1 MSHAPLCLLKN
12 LLLASLVMP
21 LHGAV
26 TWPSVEHYTWNF
38 NLGTGSP
45 SSSTTDMFTVQFD
58 STDTLVEP
66 ERLLIRLYAG
76 NANQPVYSKTMI
88 GYSFGTNG
96 LLLVEENWDA
106 LFPVF
111 WGRLELEMETGSVEL
126 RRLTLSL
133 ATGIRSYSSSITPNV
148 RLVPEPGIALMIT
161 AAGCLGLLRRRI
173 A

>member
-1 MSHAPLCLLKN
+1 MIRSPLYLLKS

-21 LHGAV
+21 LHAAV
-26 TWPSVEHYTWNF
+26 TWPSVENYTWNF

-45 SSSTTDMFTVQFD
+45 SASTTDRFTLQFD

-76 NANQPVYSKTMI
+76 NATQPVYSKTMI
-88 GYSFGTNG
+88 GPSFGTNG
-96 LLLVEENWDA
+96 LLLVEENLDA

-126 RRLTLSL
+126 RGLTLSL
-133 ATGIRSYSSSITPNV
+133 ATGTRSYSSSISPNV

-161 AAGCLGLLRRRI
+161 AASCLSLLRRRI